1 MRGRTVCL
9 AHGGRTPRGAASPHF
24 KTGRYSRSLPGH
36 LVADYE
42 RALHDPKLLSLR
54 NEIAVNEAMLVT
66 VLQQLGDAPNE
77 PAKDRCIFRQITRHI
92 DLKRRLVESE
102 VRHMVLAREMMTA
115 EEAMAL
121 VRSVF
126 GIVQRYIPDPSD
138 RQAIADELS
147 ALISQEG
154 ATDDA

>member
-1 MRGRTVCL
+1 
-9 AHGGRTPRGAASPHF
+9 
-24 KTGRYSRSLPGH
+24 
-36 LVADYE
+36 
-42 RALHDPKLLSLR
+42 
-54 NEIAVNEAMLVT
+54 
-66 VLQQLGDAPNE
+66 
-77 PAKDRCIFRQITRHI
+77 
-92 DLKRRLVESE
+92 
-102 VRHMVLAREMMTA
+102 MVLAREMMTA

-154 ATDDA
+154 ATYDA